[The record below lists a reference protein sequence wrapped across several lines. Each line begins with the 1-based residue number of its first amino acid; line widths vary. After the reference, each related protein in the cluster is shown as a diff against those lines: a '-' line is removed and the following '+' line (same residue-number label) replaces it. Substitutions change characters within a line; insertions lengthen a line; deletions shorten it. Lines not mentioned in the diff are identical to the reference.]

1 MTVYVVATWDLCLIL
16 GGIIWLFN
24 IFLMCLGRE
33 RKAQLSLPSNTY
45 ATSILVIMQAGD
57 GSVAPGLNGTACLLS
72 IWLSACFP
80 KRGWPHS
87 HCPLGAVPGPCCPL
101 NPAQPLCGKLLA
113 GRSRSC
119 AREQADNGAARAG
132 GVHPRC
138 RQNPV
143 YVPVP

>member
-1 MTVYVVATWDLCLIL
+1 
-16 GGIIWLFN
+16 
-24 IFLMCLGRE
+24 MCLGRE

-132 GVHPRC
+132 GVHPPADRTLFMSLFPSLAASLNHVF
-138 RQNPV
+138 RFPIT
-143 YVPVP
+143 YIL